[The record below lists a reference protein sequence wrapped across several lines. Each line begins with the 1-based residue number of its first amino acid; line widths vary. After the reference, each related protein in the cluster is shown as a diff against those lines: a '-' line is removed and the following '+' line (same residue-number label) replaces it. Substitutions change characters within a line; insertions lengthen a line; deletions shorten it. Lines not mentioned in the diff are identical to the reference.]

1 MRTVLPARI
10 RLAASRA
17 VVVMT
22 AAGALTIIGASAV
35 APADGQANSQCVN
48 PATPPPAR
56 AAPAA
61 RRGLIVGLSTV
72 LGVNQGQ
79 RACNLLAA
87 ARASG
92 ASELRED
99 LDWTVVSPQ
108 RGARNWTPF
117 DRVVKQAAQWGLI
130 VLPVLDGRPSWIG
143 NAADRRRQFA
153 SLTADAAARYG
164 PGGTFWRANPSL
176 ARYAPVWFELGN
188 QPYEPGPN
196 RMSALDYARLVVASV
211 RAGRHANPAAKF
223 LAAAERVYQRRNG
236 HAAYWIDDLFAAQ
249 PNLGRY
255 VDAFA
260 VHPYANGPPAAFNP
274 TNRRFQVGRI
284 EDIHRRIA
292 RHDRTP
298 PPIWITELG
307 WSTCTS
313 QPGCVSLSQQAADIT
328 ALFKLAR
335 TRWASYVRAV
345 FIFSYSQP
353 ASVATPSG
361 KFDGYGLVDADLDPK
376 PALSAFQA
384 AASAR

>member
-1 MRTVLPARI
+1 MRTVRPARVP
-10 RLAASRA
+10 LPGWRA
-17 VVVMT
+17 VVVAA
-22 AAGALTIIGASAV
+22 AAGALTITGAAAV
-35 APADGQANSQCVN
+35 APADGPNAQCVY
-48 PATPPPAR
+48 PATPPAPR
-56 AAPAA
+56 AAPGA

-72 LGVNQGQ
+72 LGINQGQ
-79 RACNLLAA
+79 RACMLLAA
-87 ARASG
+87 SRASG

-108 RGARNWTPF
+108 RGVMNWTPF
-117 DRVVKQAAQWGLI
+117 DRVVSQAARWGLI
-130 VLPVLDGRPSWIG
+130 VLPVLDGRPAWIG

-153 SLTADAAARYG
+153 LLTAAAVARYA
-164 PGGTFWRANPSL
+164 PGGTFWRANRSL

-196 RMSALDYARLVVASV
+196 RMSAGDYAQLIVAAV
-211 RAGRHANPAAKF
+211 RAGRHANPAARF

-236 HAAYWIDDLFAAQ
+236 HAAYWIDDLFAARRD
-249 PNLGRY
+249 LGRY

-274 TNRRFQVGRI
+274 NNRRFQVGRI

-292 RHDRTP
+292 RHDRKPT
-298 PPIWITELG
+298 PIWITELG
-307 WSTCTS
+307 WSTCIG
-313 QPGCVSLSQQAADIT
+313 QPGCVTLPQQAADIT

-353 ASVATPSG
+353 AALATPSN
-361 KFDGYGLVDADLDPK
+361 KFYGYGLADGDLDPK
-376 PALSAFQA
+376 PALAAFQA
-384 AASAR
+384 AAAHP